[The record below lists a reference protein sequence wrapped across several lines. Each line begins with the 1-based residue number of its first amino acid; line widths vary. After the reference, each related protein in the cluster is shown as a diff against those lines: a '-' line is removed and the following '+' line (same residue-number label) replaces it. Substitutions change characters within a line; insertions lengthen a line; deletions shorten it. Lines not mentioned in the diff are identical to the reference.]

1 MKQQGAGDDL
11 SVRPCVSVVI
21 PVRNRPASIVNAI
34 NSALAQSVPPL
45 RIVVVDDG
53 STDSTTREV
62 QRLAKGAVNLSVIT
76 IAHSGPADA
85 RNVGLEALDAAVHPA
100 QTGPDP
106 RNENLIAFLDS
117 DDIWPP
123 DFLLR
128 AQQRLLGSP
137 ELGLVVADR
146 LECFHRSG
154 PRLHSASCFDTDP
167 WGALLRQ
174 SPQIMSCAVFRRRV
188 LSDRPFPAGCFIG
201 EDSAL
206 LIRLLAEG
214 AKSAW
219 IAGEPVV
226 ATRIPPGDQDR
237 LTSRDRS
244 SREKLQDRLGSAE
257 IYAAAL
263 AASTTAIPGRLADRL
278 LAARWVAVLGHGVAA
293 RDRQGVWHALSE
305 LWRCGARATALGI
318 LDHYHV
324 LTDRGEVQSEPVNPA
339 PGQHLERYEPM
350 VAEAERRP

>member
-1 MKQQGAGDDL
+1 MRQLGTGNDRSAR
-11 SVRPCVSVVI
+11 SCVSVVI

-34 NSALAQSVPPL
+34 SSVLDQSLAPL

-53 STDSTTREV
+53 STDSTRGEV
-62 QRLAKGAVNLSVIT
+62 QHLAKGAVNLSVIT
-76 IAHSGPADA
+76 IAHSGPATA
-85 RNVGLEALDAAVHPA
+85 RNAGLAALDAAMQVAPA
-100 QTGPDP
+100 GSKAGDD
-106 RNENLIAFLDS
+106 NLIAFLDS
-117 DDIWPP
+117 DDIWPS

-154 PRLHSASCFDTDP
+154 PKLHSASCFDADP

-188 LSDRPFPAGCFIG
+188 LADRPFPAGCFIG

-219 IAGEPVV
+219 IAGKPVV

-237 LTSRDRS
+237 LTSRARS
-244 SREKLQDRLGSAE
+244 SREKLKDRLGSAE
-257 IYAAAL
+257 IYATAL
-263 AASTTAIPGRLADRL
+263 AASTAAIPGRLADRL
-278 LAARWVAVLGHGVAA
+278 LAARWVAVLGHSLAA
-293 RDRQGVWHALSE
+293 RDSRGVVRALSE
-305 LWRCGARATALGI
+305 LRRCGARATAMGV
-318 LDHYHV
+318 LDHYLV
-324 LTDRGEVQSEPVNPA
+324 LTDRGQVRQPSI
-339 PGQHLERYEPM
+339 
-350 VAEAERRP
+350 AEAERRP

>member
-1 MKQQGAGDDL
+1 MRQNKTGDDR
-11 SVRPCVSVVI
+11 SVRPSVSVVI

-34 NSALAQSVPPL
+34 NSVLDQSVPPI

-62 QRLAKGAVNLSVIT
+62 QRLATGAANLRVIT
-76 IAHSGPADA
+76 IPHSGPATA
-85 RNVGLEALDAAVHPA
+85 RNAGLGALDAAMHPA
-100 QTGPDP
+100 QAGLDAGDQ
-106 RNENLIAFLDS
+106 NLVAFLDS

-128 AQQRLLGSP
+128 AQQRLRDNP
-137 ELGLVVADR
+137 ELGFVVADR
-146 LECFHRSG
+146 LECFHLSG
-154 PRLHSASCFDTDP
+154 PRLRSACCFDTDP

-174 SPQIMSCAVFRRRV
+174 SPRIMSCAVFRRKV
-188 LSDRPFPAGCFIG
+188 LADRPFPEGCFIG

-214 AKSAW
+214 VKSAW

-244 SREKLQDRLGSAE
+244 RRQKLRDRLGSAE

-263 AASTTAIPGRLADRL
+263 AASTAAIPQLLAGRL
-278 LAARWVAVLGHGVAA
+278 LAARWLAVVGHGVAA
-293 RDRQGVWHALSE
+293 SDRHRVTHALAE
-305 LWRCGARATALGI
+305 LWRCGTRATALGV

-324 LTDRGEVQSEPVNPA
+324 LSDRNGVQREVVKLLSDHHIEI
-339 PGQHLERYEPM
+339 REPM
-350 VAEAERRP
+350 VEAEKRP

>member
-1 MKQQGAGDDL
+1 MRQQEAGGDL
-11 SVRPCVSVVI
+11 TARSCVSVVI

-34 NSALAQSVPPL
+34 NSVLGQSVPPL

-53 STDSTTREV
+53 STDATTREV
-62 QRLAKGAVNLSVIT
+62 QRLAKGAVNLRVIT
-76 IAHSGPADA
+76 IPHSGPASA
-85 RNVGLEALDAAVHPA
+85 RNAGLEALDVALHPA
-100 QTGPDP
+100 HGMPDAGD
-106 RNENLIAFLDS
+106 NNLIAFLDS

-128 AQQRLLGSP
+128 AQQRLVGSP
-137 ELGLVVADR
+137 ELGFVVADR

-188 LSDRPFPAGCFIG
+188 LADRPFPAGCFIG

-206 LIRLLAEG
+206 LIRLLADG

-263 AASTTAIPGRLADRL
+263 AASTAAIPGRLADRL
-278 LAARWVAVLGHGVAA
+278 LAARWVAVLGHGLAA
-293 RDRQGVWHALSE
+293 RDDQGVGRALSE
-305 LWRCGARATALGI
+305 LWRCGARATALG
-318 LDHYHV
+318 LFDHYQV
-324 LTDRGEVQSEPVNPA
+324 LTDRGGARQPPIA
-339 PGQHLERYEPM
+339 K
-350 VAEAERRP
+350 AELRP

>member
-1 MKQQGAGDDL
+1 MRQQGAGDHL
-11 SVRPCVSVVI
+11 TERPCVSVVI
-21 PVRNRPASIVNAI
+21 PVRNRPASIVHSI
-34 NSALAQSVPPL
+34 NSVLGQSLAPR
-45 RIVVVDDG
+45 RIIVIDDG
-53 STDSTTREV
+53 STDATTDEV
-62 QRLAKGAVNLSVIT
+62 QRLAQGAANLSVIT
-76 IAHSGPADA
+76 IPHSGPASA
-85 RNVGLEALDAAVHPA
+85 RNAGLGALDAALHPA
-100 QTGPDP
+100 QGMPAAGND
-106 RNENLIAFLDS
+106 NLIAFLDS
-117 DDIWPP
+117 DDIWPS

-128 AQQRLLGSP
+128 AQQRLLGNP

-146 LECFHRSG
+146 LECFHVAG
-154 PRLHSASCFDTDP
+154 PRLHSAICFDTDP

-188 LSDRPFPAGCFIG
+188 LADRPFPEGCFIG

-244 SREKLQDRLGSAE
+244 SREKLQDRLSSAE

-263 AASTTAIPGRLADRL
+263 AASTAAIPGQLANRL
-278 LAARWVAVLGHGVAA
+278 LAARWVAVLGHGLAA
-293 RDRQGVWHALSE
+293 RDGQGVKRALSE
-305 LWRCGARATALGI
+305 LRRCGARATALGV
-318 LDHYHV
+318 LDHYQV
-324 LTDRGEVQSEPVNPA
+324 LTGRGEVRQPPIA
-339 PGQHLERYEPM
+339 K
-350 VAEAERRP
+350 AEGRS

>member
-1 MKQQGAGDDL
+1 MSQQGAGDDL
-11 SVRPCVSVVI
+11 TARPCVSVVI
-21 PVRNRPASIVNAI
+21 PVRNRPASIVHAI
-34 NSALAQSVPPL
+34 KSALGQSLAPRRV
-45 RIVVVDDG
+45 VVVDDG
-53 STDSTTREV
+53 STDSTTDEV
-62 QRLAKGAVNLSVIT
+62 HRLAKGAANLRVIT
-76 IAHSGPADA
+76 IPYSGPASA
-85 RNVGLEALDAAVHPA
+85 RNAGLEALDAALHPA
-100 QTGPDP
+100 TAGPAAGND
-106 RNENLIAFLDS
+106 NLIAFLDS

-146 LECFHRSG
+146 LERFHAAG

-174 SPQIMSCAVFRRRV
+174 SPQIMSCAVFRRSA
-188 LSDRPFPAGCFIG
+188 LADRPFPPGCFIG

-237 LTSRDRS
+237 LTSRARS

-263 AASTTAIPGRLADRL
+263 AASAAAIPGQLADRL
-278 LAARWVAVLGHGVAA
+278 LAARWVAVLGHGLAA
-293 RDRQGVWHALSE
+293 RDGQGVRRALSE
-305 LWRCGARATALGI
+305 LWRCGARATALG
-318 LDHYHV
+318 LFDHYQV
-324 LTDRGEVQSEPVNPA
+324 LTGRGGARQPPSAKE
-339 PGQHLERYEPM
+339 
-350 VAEAERRP
+350 ERRP